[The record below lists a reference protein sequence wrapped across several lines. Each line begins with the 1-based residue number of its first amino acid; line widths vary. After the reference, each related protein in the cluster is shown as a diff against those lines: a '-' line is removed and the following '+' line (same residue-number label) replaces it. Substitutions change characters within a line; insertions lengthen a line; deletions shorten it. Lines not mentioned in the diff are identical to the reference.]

1 MVVFSIE
8 FNFEDAVQL
17 QITKNSF
24 LYSFKQ
30 WNRALTLML
39 YSTATRPSSIFGI
52 IHRFWATYRK
62 VPDKN
67 RLDLMA
73 SRLRFIFVGRFPL
86 NRRFFSR
93 NRRISR
99 IVLRAL
105 Y

>member
-8 FNFEDAVQL
+8 FNFEVAVQL
-17 QITKNSF
+17 QTTKDSF

-39 YSTATRPSSIFGI
+39 YSTATRTSS
-52 IHRFWATYRK
+52 
-62 VPDKN
+62 
-67 RLDLMA
+67 
-73 SRLRFIFVGRFPL
+73 IFVGRLPL

>member
-8 FNFEDAVQL
+8 FNFEVAVQL
-17 QITKNSF
+17 QTTKNSF

-39 YSTATRPSSIFGI
+39 YSTATRTSS
-52 IHRFWATYRK
+52 
-62 VPDKN
+62 
-67 RLDLMA
+67 
-73 SRLRFIFVGRFPL
+73 IFVGRFQL

-93 NRRISR
+93 NRRTSR